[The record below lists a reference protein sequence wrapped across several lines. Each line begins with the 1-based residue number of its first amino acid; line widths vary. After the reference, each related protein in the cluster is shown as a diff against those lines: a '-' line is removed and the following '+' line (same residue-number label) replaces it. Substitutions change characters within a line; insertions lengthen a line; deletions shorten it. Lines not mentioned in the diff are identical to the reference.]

1 MVCEDTPDV
10 GANANVGGYLWNNE
24 NIYKTMINISCEAGL
39 TKIFVFLNNVNF
51 VYLIGR
57 AFDTLYVDKIVNQC
71 DKHDAASSNVTWK
84 YNANN
89 PLPACIRELDFDD
102 LMNVFYCFPCSILCE
117 HKSARST

>member
-24 NIYKTMINISCEAGL
+24 NVYKTMINISCESGL
-39 TKIFVFLNNVNF
+39 TNMFYFYKMLTLFI
-51 VYLIGR
+51 YLTGR

-102 LMNVFYCFPCSILCE
+102 LMNLF
-117 HKSARST
+117 